1 MNLEDKFFQ
10 QLVSWFHGKNQKAII
25 ALSGGVD
32 SAVVAMAAKKALDK
46 NAIAVTADYNT
57 LSADELKSAKKIAKE
72 INIEHKVIKYNE
84 LDNIEFVKNDS
95 LRCYHCRT
103 ELSTYLLKEA
113 RQMNVHLIVD
123 GTNTDDLTDYR
134 PGIKAL
140 RENGILSP
148 LVELG
153 INKQNVRN
161 IAKSNNLSVYDKPS
175 NSCLASRIPHGMPI
189 TFEKLKRI
197 ETAES
202 LVKSIFKVK
211 QVRVRDHQDIA
222 RIEVGREEIKDM
234 LDTVKFSEI
243 DSKLKDLGFKHIALD
258 LSGYKSREN
267 INTHSSNK
275 TNLDLEQVGT
285 NSNSI

>member
-1 MNLEDKFFQ
+1 MNLEDIFFQ
-10 QLVSWFHGKNQKAII
+10 QLVSWFHDKNQKAII

-46 NAIAVTADYNT
+46 NAIAVTANYNT

-72 INIEHKVIKYNE
+72 INIEHKIIKYNE
-84 LDNIEFVKNDS
+84 LDDIEFVKNDS

-140 RENGILSP
+140 RENGIRSP

-175 NSCLASRIPHGMPI
+175 NSCLASRIPRGMPV

-197 ETAES
+197 EKAES

-222 RIEVGREEIKDM
+222 RIEVGRGEIKDM
-234 LDTVKFSEI
+234 FDTIKLSEI
-243 DSKLKDLGFKHIALD
+243 DSKLKDLGFIHIALD
-258 LSGYKSREN
+258 LSGYKSKEN
-267 INTHSSNK
+267 VNTPS
-275 TNLDLEQVGT
+275 TNEK
-285 NSNSI
+285 I

>member
-10 QLVSWFHGKNQKAII
+10 QLVSWFHGKNQKTII

-95 LRCYHCRT
+95 LRCYRCRT

-113 RQMNVHLIVD
+113 RQMKVHLIVD

-175 NSCLASRIPHGMPI
+175 NSCLASRIPHGVPI

-197 ETAES
+197 ETAEL

-275 TNLDLEQVGT
+275 TNLDLEQLGT